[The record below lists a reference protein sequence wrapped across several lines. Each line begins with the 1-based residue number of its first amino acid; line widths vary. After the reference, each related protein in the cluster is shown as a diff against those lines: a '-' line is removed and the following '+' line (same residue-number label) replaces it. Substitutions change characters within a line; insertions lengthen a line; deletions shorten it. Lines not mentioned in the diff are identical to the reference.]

1 MLNEKD
7 FWKYKQDLLSKLG
20 CWVVIIKN
28 DTAQNNAKQNF
39 GVHLV
44 VFLKKKFVKSF
55 FSL

>member
-28 DTAQNNAKQNF
+28 DTTQNNAKQNF

-44 VFLKKKFVKSF
+44 VFLKKNFVKSF